1 MGQGARCR
9 SDSGPPLSCIRWNRP
24 EYRCHRAILSPN
36 AANPTTC
43 AKDLSGPAAG
53 CWTAAAT
60 LAAFFEGWRQA
71 PGNGPHGAAVQKHR
85 PRVHFR
91 FQRPLFC
98 CLPHEPSVSEDEVG
112 TKCAG
117 RILRATTLQPTV
129 QLGDRGQPFALWCRA

>member
-85 PRVHFR
+85 PGVHFR
-91 FQRPLFC
+91 FQKSSIWSLHHQTIGIVDYEQRFPKQAKHGF
-98 CLPHEPSVSEDEVG
+98 D
-112 TKCAG
+112 
-117 RILRATTLQPTV
+117 
-129 QLGDRGQPFALWCRA
+129 LGDTFLMGCLDH